1 MNYKSVVEHY
11 INSVGYDAS
20 EEDKQCIMNIILY
33 EKNKSV
39 KEIIDKLIGSH
50 KKIDIYNID
59 HQYVL
64 SKKNMQEVL
73 IKATPHF

>member
-11 INSVGYDAS
+11 INSAGYDAS

-39 KEIIDKLIGSH
+39 KEIIDKLTPMQ
-50 KKIDIYNID
+50 KKLLENADIY
-59 HQYVL
+59 
-64 SKKNMQEVL
+64 K
-73 IKATPHF
+73 